1 MSNKVYMRAE
11 ESGTRSRQ
19 LIKAL
24 ECDSTEI
31 PIGFVW
37 DASLV
42 KALGWVPFLSFL
54 EAKYPAEVCRH
65 MFRRQKAASRKEK
78 KIADKLLKEEITE
91 AGFSKDAFLAYW
103 NARLGA

>member
-1 MSNKVYMRAE
+1 MSSKVYMRAE

-24 ECDSTEI
+24 TCDDTEI
-31 PIGFVW
+31 PIGFIW

-42 KALGWVPFLSFL
+42 KALGWVPFLSFS

-65 MFRRQKAASRKEK
+65 MFRRQKAANRKAK
-78 KIADKLLKEEITE
+78 RTADKLLKEEIAK
-91 AGFSKDAFLAYW
+91 AGFGKDAFIAYW